1 MREPDGYRQTLAW
14 LGEKAEGKGWLSTTE
29 IARVLGVSRQT
40 VVRRFG
46 IHNGCALPMLAMKLT
61 KESK

>member
-14 LGEKAEGKGWLSTTE
+14 LGEQTGGKGWLSTSD
-29 IARVLGVSRQT
+29 IARLQGVSRQT

-46 IHNGCALPMLAMKLT
+46 INSGCALPILAMKLAR
-61 KESK
+61 ESK